1 MNIVNNE
8 KELLKAVNDNVSE
21 IVLEGEWKIILLKFS
36 QKIVFHG

>member
-21 IVLEGEWKIILLKFS
+21 IVLEGFKKLCIFRISIFY
-36 QKIVFHG
+36 INI